1 MRKLLMLAGLAVL
14 VWWVLGRG
22 RGAAAELATVGY
34 ADGSSVTLERG
45 TPELERLQQ
54 AAREVIGA

>member
-1 MRKLLMLAGLAVL
+1 MLAGLAVL